1 MVDGKGT
8 IQAEGQQM
16 IVDQQSHK
24 LITNWESFNVGAQE
38 GVTLRQPDQ
47 NAIALNRVIGNEGSS
62 ILGRIDA
69 NGQVFL
75 VNPNG
80 VLFGQGNVGSL
91 VASTLDIGNEDFG
104 GSLRVQRRL
113 GCARRQRGR
122 DHSRHGRRRG
132 VAGSAS
138 QQHGHDPGPEGHV
151 GLAAGSSVLLRFD
164 NGSPVFL
171 QVDRGATD
179 ALAHNSGLIQA
190 ASGNAQLSANATNT
204 APAHRGQQRRH
215 HRSHDPEGRQDRHDL
230 PAGRRPWGPGVR
242 RAGRQRRKAFVSRRH
257 DYDRRP
263 QLSIAPTLKVSTL
276 GAANQE
282 TGLLTLT
289 SAHARPAQTTATS
302 DNTVLSSAQLVGM
315 LEQNE

>member
-1 MVDGKGT
+1 MNKSYALVWNATQGCWQVASELTRRRGKAGRGRVLMTAGASLIGLAFAGLAHALPTGGAVVDGKGT

-38 GVTLRQPDQ
+38 GVTFRQPDQ

-80 VLFGQGNVGSL
+80 VLFGQGAGQRGQPGR
-91 VASTLDIGNEDFG
+91 LDPGHRQRGLQG

-132 VAGSAS
+132 VDGSAS

-204 APAHRGQQRRH
+204 ALRTVVNN
-215 HRSHDPEGRQDRHDL
+215 EGTIEATTL
-230 PAGRRPWGPGVR
+230 
-242 RAGRQRRKAFVSRRH
+242 KA
-257 DYDRRP
+257 DK
-263 QLSIAPTLKVSTL
+263 IGMICKAPTMGS
-276 GAANQE
+276 
-282 TGLLTLT
+282 
-289 SAHARPAQTTATS
+289 RWPAC
-302 DNTVLSSAQLVGM
+302 
-315 LEQNE
+315 